1 MLKNFATANM
11 RGTLFYAAAGTAG
24 DIESRIYGIV
34 HILVWAIG
42 LILSAVV
49 AFGAHGTLVD
59 VVDDNG
65 TATRNSTSEMDVVG
79 VSGFVTTL
87 LGVCATLFVGGCV
100 LKNEI
105 RTMPWILYLIFFCTL
120 YGLMAMV
127 ALLSVAGANADR
139 RCPPLFTVIFLTF
152 GNTILYS
159 VASAMKI
166 PMHTRAV
173 LYSLVSA
180 LSA

>member
-1 MLKNFATANM
+1 M
-11 RGTLFYAAAGTAG
+11 
-24 DIESRIYGIV
+24 
-34 HILVWAIG
+34 WAIG

-65 TATRNSTSEMDVVG
+65 TAPYTYNSTSEMDVVG

-105 RTMPWILYLIFFCTL
+105 RTMPWILYLIFDDEHAL
-120 YGLMAMV
+120 RPDGAV
-127 ALLSVAGANADR
+127 ALLAAAPAPTPTTGRAITPSPSSSSRLA
-139 RCPPLFTVIFLTF
+139 
-152 GNTILYS
+152 
-159 VASAMKI
+159 
-166 PMHTRAV
+166 TR
-173 LYSLVSA
+173 
-180 LSA
+180 